1 MTNILEL
8 VRRNAKL
15 GDPPEPYF
23 NTFPESANVV
33 MKRDADSKASEMSH
47 FCWKMEASVKH
58 QRRLHF
64 QASCVRATQPYFHG
78 GHLQIPLE
86 AAHFFTPEHH
96 SFLRG
101 SLGLSL

>member
-58 QRRLHF
+58 QRRLF
-64 QASCVRATQPYFHG
+64 SLPSVMCSRYATILSWG
-78 GHLQIPLE
+78 S
-86 AAHFFTPEHH
+86 FTNSP
-96 SFLRG
+96 
-101 SLGLSL
+101 

>member
-47 FCWKMEASVKH
+47 FAC
-58 QRRLHF
+58 
-64 QASCVRATQPYFHG
+64 
-78 GHLQIPLE
+78 
-86 AAHFFTPEHH
+86 
-96 SFLRG
+96 
-101 SLGLSL
+101 